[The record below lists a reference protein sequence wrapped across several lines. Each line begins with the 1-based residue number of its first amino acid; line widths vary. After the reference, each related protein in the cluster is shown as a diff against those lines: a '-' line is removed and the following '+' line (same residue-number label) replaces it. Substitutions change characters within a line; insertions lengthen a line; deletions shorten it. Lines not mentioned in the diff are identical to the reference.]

1 MVDVLLGLVFG
12 DEGKGKIV
20 DRFSRNYDVVARY
33 NGGPNAGHSIIFNGK
48 TYVLHTVPSGIF
60 FGKICVVGNGVVI
73 DPISLKQ
80 EIESLEADG
89 IEVRKY
95 LYISSNAHII
105 TPDHIERDGGG
116 VSNKIGTTKKGIGP
130 CYTDKVKR
138 EGVRVCDIDEN
149 FIKKYTDPQ
158 YPVNYAVDYKDNP
171 TNPKFREA
179 VEFLLS
185 LQISS
190 MEHFLNDPN
199 LKILAEGAQGTFL
212 DVDFGTYPFVTSSNT
227 TIGGV
232 ITGLGIPPQRINKVF
247 GVFKAYMTRVGN
259 GPFLTE
265 LLNGTGEK
273 LRELG
278 GEFGATTGRPRRCGW
293 LDLPMLK
300 YSCMING
307 VTDLVM
313 TKSDVLDG
321 FEKVK
326 ACIGYC
332 IPNGIGEGIDG
343 DIFDYRHDVYKE
355 TNSPIYVDF
364 DGWTKENRE
373 PLENYIKYIE
383 METGVPVTY
392 VSCGKERDSIYE
404 RK

>member
-20 DRFSRNYDVVARY
+20 DRFAPKYDVVARF

-48 TYVLHTVPSGIF
+48 TYVLHHIPSGIF
-60 FGKICVVGNGVVI
+60 YGKKCVIGNGMII
-73 DPISLKQ
+73 DPVSFKQ
-80 EIESLEADG
+80 EVEMLEKDG
-89 IEVRKY
+89 IEVRKN
-95 LYISSNAHII
+95 LYISNHAHII
-105 TPDHIERDGGG
+105 TPEHIQKDGGG
-116 VSNKIGTTKKGIGP
+116 VSSKIGTTKKGIGP

-138 EGVRVCDIDEN
+138 SGIRVCDLNNFQN
-149 FIKKYTDPQ
+149 FIPADFVLNKEFK
-158 YPVNYAVDYKDNP
+158 
-171 TNPKFREA
+171 ESI
-179 VEFLLS
+179 EFLLS
-185 LQISS
+185 LQITNI
-190 MEHFLNDPN
+190 ERFLNEPD
-199 LKILAEGAQGTFL
+199 LRILAEGAQGTFL

-232 ITGLGIPPQRINKVF
+232 LTGLGVPPQRINKIY
-247 GVFKAYMTRVGN
+247 GVFKAYTTRVGN

-273 LRELG
+273 LRQLG

-307 VTDLVM
+307 VTDLIM

-321 FEKVK
+321 FETVK
-326 ACIGYC
+326 ACIGYR
-332 IPNGIGEGIDG
+332 IPNGIDERMDG
-343 DIFDYRHDVYKE
+343 DVFNYRHEVYKE
-355 TNSPIYVDF
+355 TNSPIYMEF
-364 DGWTKENRE
+364 DGWTKENKE
-373 PLENYIKYIE
+373 PLEKYIKYIE
-383 METGVPVTY
+383 LEAGVPVTY

-404 RK
+404 R

>member
-1 MVDVLLGLVFG
+1 MVDVIIGTVFG

-20 DRFSRNYDVVARY
+20 DKLSPNYDVIARY
-33 NGGPNAGHSIIFNGK
+33 CGSDNAGHTIYFNDMK
-48 TYVLHTVPSGIF
+48 YVLHLIPSGIF
-60 FGKICVVGNGVVI
+60 HNKICVIGNGVI
-73 DPISLKQ
+73 INPISLKN
-80 EIESLEADG
+80 EIEFLENKG
-89 IEVRKY
+89 FEVKKL
-95 LYISSNAHII
+95 LYVSSNVHII
-105 TPDHIERDGGG
+105 KPEHIEKDI
-116 VSNKIGTTKKGIGP
+116 SDDKILKIGTTKKGTGP
-130 CYTDKVKR
+130 CYTDKIARK
-138 EGVRVCDIDEN
+138 GTRVCDINQE
-149 FIKKYTDPQ
+149 FISKYSS
-158 YPVNYAVDYKDNP
+158 NKEFKDSLD
-171 TNPKFREA
+171 
-179 VEFLLS
+179 FLLS

-326 ACIGYC
+326 ACIGYR